1 MSGYTGAH
9 TVDGNKTFVYNPVP
23 WDISVT
29 LSLLVKNAEDG
40 TQILEQIL
48 PFFTP
53 SFVVPI
59 KEVDELDIVRDTPV
73 ILDSVDVQDT
83 YEGDYQTRRVLE
95 WTLGFTLKGYL
106 YGSQDNRKTIKK
118 STAKIVNI
126 DTNRDFSQQEYE
138 IDPNTATELD
148 DYGFSQSITE
158 FNNED

>member
-1 MSGYTGAH
+1 M
-9 TVDGNKTFVYNPVP
+9 
-23 WDISVT
+23 T

-53 SFVVPI
+53 SFIVPI
-59 KEVDELDIVRDTPV
+59 KEVEELNIVRDTPV
-73 ILDSVDVQDT
+73 ILESVDVQDT
-83 YEGDYQTRRVLE
+83 YEGDYLTRRVLE

-126 DTNRDFSQQEYE
+126 DTNKDFSHQEYQVN
-138 IDPNTATELD
+138 PTTATELD
-148 DYGFSQSITE
+148 DYGFSASITE